1 MNKKNK
7 FFSGMLAAV
16 VSAALLIPAAHA
28 IPFTLDTLIGQAA
41 LANSG
46 DATELA
52 KMEEFVSLLLG
63 TPTTLIQ
70 DDKVNTSLSTVTAVA
85 NIGAVGEWYL
95 DIAPA
100 TPGYFLLKF
109 GVGGTDTDPGQGKP
123 VPIVDHYFFQNIG
136 ELDKLVFSNAQVN
149 FLSGGISN
157 DPSLNIGRL
166 SHYVTYNGDNPPC
179 INCNPVTVP
188 EPTTLLLMSAGL
200 FGFGLARRRRST

>member
-16 VSAALLIPAAHA
+16 VSAALLIPVAHA
-28 IPFTLDTLIGQAA
+28 IPFTLDTLIGQVT

-52 KMEEFVSLLLG
+52 KMQEFVSLLLG
-63 TPTTLIQ
+63 SLTTLTQ
-70 DDKVNTSLSTVTAVA
+70 DIKDVPTALANGVA
-85 NIGAVGEWYL
+85 GEWYI
-95 DIAPA
+95 DVAPT

-109 GVGGTDTDPGQGKP
+109 GVGGTDTDPGKGKP

-149 FLSGGISN
+149 FLSGGISS

-179 INCNPVTVP
+179 TNCNPVTVP

-200 FGFGLARRRRST
+200 FGFGFARHRRSA